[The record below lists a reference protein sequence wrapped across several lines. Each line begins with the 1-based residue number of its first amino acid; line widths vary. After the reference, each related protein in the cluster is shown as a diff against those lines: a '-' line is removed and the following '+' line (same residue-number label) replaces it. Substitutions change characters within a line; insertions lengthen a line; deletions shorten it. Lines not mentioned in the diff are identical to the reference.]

1 MIEKLTYLHTNIVA
15 ILEKIKRKSKS
26 KEIRIKLREFL
37 YDPEMLSKY
46 HLRRMRDKNTKNTVI
61 N

>member
-1 MIEKLTYLHTNIVA
+1 MMEKLTNLHTKIVA
-15 ILEKIKRKSKS
+15 IFENIRRKSKS
-26 KEIRIKLREFL
+26 EEILIKLREFS
-37 YDPEMLSKY
+37 YDPEMLLKY

>member
-1 MIEKLTYLHTNIVA
+1 MEKLTNLHTNIVA
-15 ILEKIKRKSKS
+15 IFKKIKLKS

-37 YDPEMLSKY
+37 YDPKILLKY
-46 HLRRMRDKNTKNTVI
+46 RLRRMRDKNTKNTVI